1 MRVFRLVVGDQERL
15 SLIRPLQWWR
25 TGLLACLPSALK
37 QQWFPG
43 RMRYVLDILSP
54 DLLRVSRENGGGTE
68 VLGECRRGETQRLQ
82 DLCGLALQKG
92 LDLVFRISAKSAF
105 FRRVGLPSAAA
116 ENLRQVIEFEMD
128 RLTPFTSSDVYFDFR
143 ILEAGNETTPLIVNL
158 ALVPRKL
165 IDPWLDVGTA
175 AGLSVAGLI
184 AEGGWDGMNLLDATR
199 RRKGLGGTGV
209 NWGLSILVGL
219 MSLVVLGIPLWQK
232 RSIAMDLE
240 REVAQLSPQANVVAE
255 LRTKLEKAV
264 KASQYLVEK
273 RENTLF
279 TLDVLLEATRILPDT
294 TWAEQL
300 EYHNG
305 ILELR
310 GESENAAALI
320 GVLSASNMFTD
331 IGFRSPVVQQQ
342 GSNRERFHIAAQVQG
357 KGK

>member
-1 MRVFRLVVGDQERL
+1 MRVFRLVAGNQERL
-15 SLIRPLQWWR
+15 TLIRPLQWWR
-25 TGLLACLPSALK
+25 IGLLACLPSALK

-43 RMRYVLDILSP
+43 RMRYVLDIFSP
-54 DLLRVSRENGGGTE
+54 DLLRVSRETGSGTE
-68 VLGECRRGETQRLQ
+68 VLGECHRGETPLLR
-82 DLCGLALQKG
+82 DLCGVAVQKG
-92 LDLVFRISAKSAF
+92 LDVVFRIPGKSAF
-105 FRRVGLPSAAA
+105 FKRVSLPSAAA

-128 RLTPFTSSDVYFDFR
+128 RLTPFNGSDVYFDFR
-143 ILEAGNETTPLIVNL
+143 ILEAGNENSPLIVNL

-165 IDPWLDVGTA
+165 IDPWLDAGMA
-175 AGLSVAGLI
+175 AGLSVAGLT
-184 AEGGWDGMNLLDATR
+184 AEGGWAGMNLLDATR
-199 RRKGLGGTGV
+199 RRKGRGGGGV
-209 NWGLSILVGL
+209 NWSLSILIGL
-219 MSLVVLGIPLWQK
+219 MLLAVLGIPLWQK

-279 TLDVLLEATRILPDT
+279 TLDVLLEATRIIPDN
-294 TWAEQL
+294 TWVEQL

-320 GVLSASNMFTD
+320 GVLSASSMFTD